1 MVSCFSDGV
10 VAVVGLGTFT
20 VVATVEVGDGANE
33 MAIDSAREQLYV
45 ANAQENTIS
54 IVSLDRQSPDFL
66 TEWAR
71 IGVGAGSRDE

>member
-1 MVSCFSDGV
+1 MAHVFAKLLQCTWI
-10 VAVVGLGTFT
+10 GT
-20 VVATVEVGDGANE
+20 GHE